1 MRASLQVQS
10 SVPYHQGKKHGRVQE
25 DMVLEKLLRIQHLVL
40 KTSRRI
46 LASRQRMRM
55 ASNPTLTMAHI
66 LQQSHI

>member
-40 KTSRRI
+40 KTKGGD
-46 LASRQRMRM
+46 
-55 ASNPTLTMAHI
+55 
-66 LQQSHI
+66 